1 MKRREFIT
9 LLGGAAASWP
19 LAARAQQGRR
29 GGVLLATLE
38 SDQAAQSWLASFR
51 RRLRE
56 LGWGT
61 DGDIRFETRWAAGD
75 HERMRVNIAEIVRL
89 TPDVIVAQNTPMV
102 AALRKQTTTVP

>member
-1 MKRREFIT
+1 MKRRAFMMAVA
-9 LLGGAAASWP
+9 GAAASWP

-29 GGVLLATLE
+29 IGVLLTALE

-61 DGDIRFETRWAAGD
+61 DGDIRFETRWAGGD
-75 HERMRVNIAEIVRL
+75 HERMRVNIAEICASR
-89 TPDVIVAQNTPMV
+89 PMS
-102 AALRKQTTTVP
+102 LWRKTRPW